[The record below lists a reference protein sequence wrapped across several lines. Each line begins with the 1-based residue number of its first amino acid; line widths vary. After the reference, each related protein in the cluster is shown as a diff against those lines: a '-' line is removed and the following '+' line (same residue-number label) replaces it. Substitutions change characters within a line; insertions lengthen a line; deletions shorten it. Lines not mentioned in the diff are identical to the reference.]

1 MDNFNEDN
9 IRQPDEVVK
18 ETLIED
24 TRSDFEK
31 QMDEAIYLS
40 IQEISQQNEINT
52 QYEEQLI
59 KSHSLE
65 TDRRLE
71 VFKDFLFNITKIGR
85 FDKEIQNIYYIL
97 EPIIDAYCKQYIQTC
112 ELEEETYDKIFNTLK
127 KIRVN
132 KLSLETLKTII
143 LRK

>member
-9 IRQPDEVVK
+9 IRPPDEVIK
-18 ETLIED
+18 EALLED
-24 TRSDFEK
+24 TRTYFEK

-40 IQEISQQNEINT
+40 IQEISQHNDINS

-65 TDRRLE
+65 MDRRVE
-71 VFKDFLFNITKIGR
+71 VFKDFLFNLNKIGK
-85 FDKEIQNIYYIL
+85 FDKEIQYIYYIL